1 MIDIIN
7 RAEDEFPSL
16 LPLLQ
21 EFFRW
26 LEHSG
31 VEPHPGPKVKL
42 KILTYACAPKSV
54 ADYLACSG

>member
-31 VEPHPGPKVKL
+31 VESHPGPKV
-42 KILTYACAPKSV
+42 LTYACAPKSV

>member
-16 LPLLQ
+16 LLLLQ

-26 LEHSG
+26 L
-31 VEPHPGPKVKL
+31 
-42 KILTYACAPKSV
+42 
-54 ADYLACSG
+54 

>member
-26 LEHSG
+26 L
-31 VEPHPGPKVKL
+31 
-42 KILTYACAPKSV
+42 
-54 ADYLACSG
+54 

>member
-16 LPLLQ
+16 PPLLQ

-31 VEPHPGPKVKL
+31 VE
-42 KILTYACAPKSV
+42 LTPPEGMSFRDPFAV
-54 ADYLACSG
+54 AVQWS